1 MGLKPSS
8 LVWVRLNSVPV
19 IRAARANV
27 TRAFVAALI
36 VHTGKLK
43 SLDALEPD
51 QLAKLNSTL
60 AQTSNESLEHLFLEH
75 LKGPR

>member
-1 MGLKPSS
+1 MKTSS
-8 LVWVRLNSVPV
+8 LAWVRLNSVPV

-27 TRAFVAALI
+27 TRGFVATLI

-43 SLDALEPD
+43 SLDSLEPD

-60 AQTSNESLEHLFLEH
+60 SQLSNESLEHLFLEH
-75 LKGPR
+75 LKGPK